1 MRENTPPASPF
12 NPEDDDELI
21 YVGDN
26 IDDVIEALEE
36 IPDEGAIDDEG
47 GELICDSSEEFCAR
61 SSFDNFR

>member
-12 NPEDDDELI
+12 QTEDDDELI

-36 IPDEGAIDDEG
+36 IPDEGAIDEEG
-47 GELICDSSEEFCAR
+47 GM
-61 SSFDNFR
+61 